1 MKTNPKSDLDAIR
14 RARQRGTAVVVLLAM
29 LAIMMILVAANG
41 RTIFHLQRELRLI
54 ERQQVQRLNAAQTN
68 AVIVVPPAGTL
79 MPSAP

>member
-1 MKTNPKSDLDAIR
+1 MKTNPRNHRVAFR

-68 AVIVVPPAGTL
+68 AVIVLPPAGAP